1 MVLFISKLNSYNNNN
16 IYSSTGNNSKLL
28 MLRHDNPLVIKKL
41 DVFIDNYRSNSSGQN
56 GPEFDLVFGQYS

>member
-41 DVFIDNYRSNSSGQN
+41 DVFIDN
-56 GPEFDLVFGQYS
+56 

>member
-1 MVLFISKLNSYNNNN
+1 MVPFISKLNYSYNNNN

-41 DVFIDNYRSNSSGQN
+41 DVFIDN
-56 GPEFDLVFGQYS
+56 